1 MTDNFAPTFDVQQ
14 ALAYANERRQRGLTE
29 SERSEWRQSLKELRE
44 EIPLQIKRQEFS
56 AESLARTCTL

>member
-14 ALAYANERRQRGLTE
+14 ALAYAHERRKRGLTE

-56 AESLARTCTL
+56 AKTLTKRIDV